1 MSFLPFILSSLTFL
15 KRMTAAA
22 DPRSWLK
29 NPPFCVVNSYIIIY
43 NQSLSVKRKTT
54 FLRAFPGFED
64 PGRNTIFSKII
75 FFFTISWFRKVIHIY
90 TIYFIHYPH
99 IVYSLWI
106 TCCFPVFFPDIWHI
120 YGNYS
125 CSHPDCTYVF
135 LLLTADFFHRLFTIL
150 STNNRGIP

>member
-1 MSFLPFILSSLTFL
+1 MPQKPLDRRRAEWKSSERIRFVKVISTPYLMVEFSLL
-15 KRMTAAA
+15 KWNLR
-22 DPRSWLK
+22 
-29 NPPFCVVNSYIIIY
+29 F
-43 NQSLSVKRKTT
+43 QST

-75 FFFTISWFRKVIHIY
+75 FFFTISCFRKVIHIP

-120 YGNYS
+120 YGNCS
-125 CSHPDCTYVF
+125 CSHPSCTYVF

-150 STNNRGIP
+150 STKNRGIP